1 MIYFLQQKS
10 MRDFLV
16 KIALKLG
23 VYKHIVEYINRIKFE
38 IQARRMRKN
47 GLEMLD
53 AANHAFASM
62 NIRASIRCKHR

>member
-1 MIYFLQQKS
+1 MMFILQIKF

-23 VYKHIVEYINRIKFE
+23 LYKQIVEYINRVKFE

-47 GLEMLD
+47 
-53 AANHAFASM
+53 A
-62 NIRASIRCKHR
+62 